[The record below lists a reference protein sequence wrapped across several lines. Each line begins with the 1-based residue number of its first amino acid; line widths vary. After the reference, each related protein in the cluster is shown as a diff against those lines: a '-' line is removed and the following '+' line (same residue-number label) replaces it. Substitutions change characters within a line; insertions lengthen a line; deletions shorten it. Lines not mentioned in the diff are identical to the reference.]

1 MALPPFQS
9 FLDDHVE
16 AIHRFLVA
24 LVGPQEAED
33 CLQDT
38 LIAALRAY
46 PRLRPGSNAR
56 AWALTIARN
65 KAIDSTRAK
74 ARRPV
79 PVDGAGERAAG
90 SNHLGRTAL
99 DPDVWG
105 AVRQLPPRQRAAV
118 ALRYASDLAHRDIAI
133 AMGCSE
139 DAARRSV
146 HEGLKRLRE
155 ELA

>member
-1 MALPPFQS
+1 MTLPPFQV
-9 FLDDHVE
+9 FLDEHAE
-16 AIHRFLVA
+16 SIHRFLVS

-33 CLQDT
+33 CLQES

-46 PRLRPGSNAR
+46 PRLRPGSNVR

-65 KAIDSTRAK
+65 KAIDSARARG
-74 ARRPV
+74 RRPL
-79 PVDGAGERAAG
+79 PVEDAGERLAAPARAPAEHDG
-90 SNHLGRTAL
+90 DLWA
-99 DPDVWG
+99 
-105 AVRQLPPRQRAAV
+105 AVRELPPRQRAAV
-118 ALRYASDLAHRDIAI
+118 SLRYAGDLPHRDVAR

-155 ELA
+155 VLS